1 MERRNQLTR
10 WFAIL
15 TFNLLLLVF
24 VLTSASNSTHAK
36 VSLSATDGAVPVPGG
51 HVVPLNGSITLK
63 CHATNGMF
71 SSITLLQWN
80 ITGNISGLG
89 SGGALSSSGQGK
101 YSVPKGSR
109 DNPTLLSIH
118 NLQLNESSSTVQCGV
133 PNNLQG
139 GYHAR
144 SEAKFIF
151 VEGAPL
157 CPNVTLNNT
166 FNYTITWS
174 LDGQVLL
181 PVTYTISVRNL
192 SGEIILSQNTSQTQ
206 FELTGRGISTRTNY
220 TVAVA
225 ACTRAGCSQN
235 CDHIWFSVPPK
246 VSKPGTDTQGTA
258 ISRSRQGYTEIVVA
272 VIVCGVLG
280 ISFMIAVV
288 IMSWCIVR

>member
-1 MERRNQLTR
+1 MYPN
-10 WFAIL
+10 I
-15 TFNLLLLVF
+15 
-24 VLTSASNSTHAK
+24 TSLHWNIA
-36 VSLSATDGAVPVPGG
+36 
-51 HVVPLNGSITLK
+51 LNGGTSVRGTSGTLIT
-63 CHATNGMF
+63 N
-71 SSITLLQWN
+71 
-80 ITGNISGLG
+80 
-89 SGGALSSSGQGK
+89 GQGK
-101 YSVPKGSR
+101 YSAPESDSKQVE
-109 DNPTLLSIH
+109 NPSLLSIN
-118 NLQLNESSSTVQCGV
+118 NLQLHENGSTILCVVPDHLGNIVASSHTQAV
-133 PNNLQG
+133 
-139 GYHAR
+139 
-144 SEAKFIF
+144 F

-157 CPNVTLNNT
+157 CPKVNITTNTVKCIITL
-166 FNYTITWS
+166 S
-174 LDGQVLL
+174 PDGYVLL